1 MEKLK
6 WYASFLREHKNAVK
20 TAVIIV
26 IVIAAVLLFG
36 LKGEKSELSDTISGQ
51 SSEGT
56 YLEDFSADTEVSS
69 EKEEAGQLS
78 GEGDAEEIYVDIGGQ
93 VKKPGVYPVKEG
105 TRIFEVIEQVGGFTE
120 QAEISSVNQA
130 ETVTD
135 GQKIW
140 IPSEEEAGA
149 AALGP
154 GDAAVSG
161 GKRADGKI
169 NINTAD
175 SGTLQEIPGV
185 GPVTAEKIIAYRT
198 SQGKFS
204 SIEEIKNVSG
214 IGEKTF
220 EKMKDKITV

>member
-1 MEKLK
+1 MEKIK
-6 WYASFLREHKNAVK
+6 WYAGFLREHKNAAR

-26 IVIAAVLLFG
+26 IVIAAVLIFG
-36 LKGEKSELSDTISGQ
+36 LKGEESELSDEFAERSAD
-51 SSEGT
+51 GT
-56 YLEDFSADTEVSS
+56 YLEEFSADTDVSS
-69 EKEEAGQLS
+69 EKEAAGQLS
-78 GEGDAEEIYVDIGGQ
+78 GEEQNKEIYVDIGGQ
-93 VKKPGVYPVKEG
+93 VKKPGVYSVKEG
-105 TRIFEVIEQVGGFTE
+105 TRIFEVIEQAGGFTE

-140 IPSEEEAGA
+140 IPSEEEAGTA
-149 AALGP
+149 ASGP
-154 GDAAVSG
+154 ANSG
-161 GKRADGKI
+161 IRADGKI

-175 SGTLQEIPGV
+175 SGTLQKIPGV
-185 GPVTAEKIIAYRT
+185 GPVTAEKIIDYRT
-198 SQGKFS
+198 SRGKFS